1 MESLRFSYRTRI
13 CRRVRK
19 YADVKE
25 WITMIFDTHSH
36 YDDKA
41 FDEDREE
48 LISSF
53 GDKGIGSVVTVG
65 ADIATSK
72 EALALAGAHKAVYA
86 AIGVHPTETGG
97 LADAD
102 IDWLRAHSRDEKV
115 VAIGEIGLDYHW
127 KKQAPG
133 VQKIWFKRQIALA
146 KEVNLPIIYHSREAA
161 EDTMKIICDTEA
173 FECGGVIHCYSYSKE
188 MAEEYVRMGLFI
200 GVGGVIT
207 FKNGR
212 RLKETVEAL
221 PLESIVLET
230 DCPYLSPEPERGSR
244 NDSTKLDRVVD
255 EIARIKGMA
264 REDVIRVT
272 EQNAKKLYRLL
283 GKE

>member
-72 EALALAGAHKAVYA
+72 EALALAGRLFCHRTDLLPQTGLFQALLHTSLAGLSPGLSRNILTNGGRKQVHLLENRGKKAV
-86 AIGVHPTETGG
+86 
-97 LADAD
+97 
-102 IDWLRAHSRDEKV
+102 V
-115 VAIGEIGLDYHW
+115 V
-127 KKQAPG
+127 
-133 VQKIWFKRQIALA
+133 
-146 KEVNLPIIYHSREAA
+146 LPV
-161 EDTMKIICDTEA
+161 K
-173 FECGGVIHCYSYSKE
+173 F
-188 MAEEYVRMGLFI
+188 L
-200 GVGGVIT
+200 
-207 FKNGR
+207 
-212 RLKETVEAL
+212 
-221 PLESIVLET
+221 
-230 DCPYLSPEPERGSR
+230 
-244 NDSTKLDRVVD
+244 
-255 EIARIKGMA
+255 
-264 REDVIRVT
+264 
-272 EQNAKKLYRLL
+272 
-283 GKE
+283 